1 MFIDFA
7 NLKKNG
13 FLKTMQTVAVSFLRR
28 DVNRSFD
35 IKIVATNSIYN
46 RASDSITR
54 ASVTIL
60 TTQIAIERSNK
71 LLWETPV

>member
-1 MFIDFA
+1 M
-7 NLKKNG
+7 
-13 FLKTMQTVAVSFLRR
+13 LKTMQTVAVSFLRR

-35 IKIVATNSIYN
+35 ITIVATNSIST

-60 TTQIAIERSNK
+60 TTHIALERSNK
-71 LLWETPV
+71 LFRETPV